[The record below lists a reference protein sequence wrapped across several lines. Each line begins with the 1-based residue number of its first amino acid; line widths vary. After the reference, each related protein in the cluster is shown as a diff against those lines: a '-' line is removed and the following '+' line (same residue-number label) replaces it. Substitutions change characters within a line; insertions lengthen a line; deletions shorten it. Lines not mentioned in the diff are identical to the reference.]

1 MFQVKLDGFNLNFFT
16 RLTKLTT
23 NLFELNNTIRC
34 DIKCFV
40 RVLYRFMR
48 MSTCVI
54 KCINIYSLICFIL
67 LVIRQLKIVLRITV
81 IC

>member
-1 MFQVKLDGFNLNFFT
+1 MFQVKLDDFNLNFFT

-40 RVLYRFMR
+40 RVLYRCMR
-48 MSTCVI
+48 MYTCVI
-54 KCINIYSLICFIL
+54 KCINIYALICFIL
-67 LVIRQLKIVLRITV
+67 LVIRQRVQT
-81 IC
+81 